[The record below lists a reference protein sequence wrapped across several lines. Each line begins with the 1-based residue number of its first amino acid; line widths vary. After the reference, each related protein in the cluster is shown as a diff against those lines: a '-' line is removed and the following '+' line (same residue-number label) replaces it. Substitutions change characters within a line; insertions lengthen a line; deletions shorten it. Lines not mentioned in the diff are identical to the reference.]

1 LVLPL
6 RALSF
11 FSPSSRVAEAL
22 FFNRARSFLLF
33 PTHMG
38 PTEWGLTARVE
49 LPFSLI
55 KSG

>member
-11 FSPSSRVAEAL
+11 LSPSSKVAEAL

-49 LPFSLI
+49 FPFSLI